1 MQVTAISV
9 IGKVRDT
16 NEDYVGYFKNS
27 QGALIAILAD
37 GVGGNLGG
45 DIAASMAVDFIGSAF
60 ENYHISSLV
69 ETEEWLSAII
79 KTANAKILQYG
90 EQNIK
95 YKNMATTLVVAI
107 FFGNQYL
114 LTHLGDSRCYR
125 LRNNVLKQ
133 LTTDHSYVNFLIKEG
148 ALSPNDRVSDQLRNV
163 IVKGLGV
170 SNDANVKITKVKLI
184 PGDVLLFCSD
194 GLTKMV
200 NNQVIQAVL
209 NGNQDDQNKIKELVD
224 IANQNGGEDNI
235 SLIIINSMGS
245 NVL

>member
-1 MQVTAISV
+1 MQVTATSV
-9 IGKVRDT
+9 IGKIRDT
-16 NEDYVGYFKNS
+16 NEDYVGYFTNS
-27 QGALIAILAD
+27 QGALITILAD

-45 DIAASMAVDFIGSAF
+45 DIAASMAVDSIGSAF
-60 ENYHISSLV
+60 ENYHISSLE
-69 ETEEWLSAII
+69 ETEKWLSLII
-79 KTANAKILQYG
+79 KKVNDNILQYG
-90 EQNIK
+90 EQNTK

-133 LTTDHSYVNFLIKEG
+133 LTVDHSYVNFLIKEG
-148 ALSPNDRVSDQLRNV
+148 ALAPNDNVDDQLKNV

-170 SNDANVKITKVKLI
+170 SDEANAKITNINWL
-184 PGDVLLFCSD
+184 PNDVLLLCSD

-200 NNQVIQAVL
+200 DDEAIQDVL
-209 NGNQDDQNKIKELVD
+209 NKNQDDQSKMKELVNM
-224 IANQNGGEDNI
+224 ANQHGGEDNI

-245 NVL
+245 NIL